1 MNADPHE
8 IHNLADSPAH
18 RSVLKEMREALENWM
33 EQTHD
38 LGAVPERELIRRG
51 LVRDVLSSYA
61 ERKESK

>member
-1 MNADPHE
+1 
-8 IHNLADSPAH
+8 
-18 RSVLKEMREALENWM
+18 M